1 MNRKK
6 FLFSTLAILPLV
18 AAAKKLVRDTKGFFV
33 ASGGTRLAESL
44 KLKGITV
51 NHLDVKISTADTDG
65 DQLLIEQTGLSL
77 NGGPALH
84 IHHFQ
89 DEFVYVLE
97 GEYIFQVGEVKHLLK
112 KGDTIFLP
120 RGIQHAFTQK
130 TAQAR
135 FLLHY
140 QPAGKM
146 EAFFTAI
153 TKQQRPPTP
162 QEMNKMFEDHDM
174 KITGGRVKE

>member
-1 MNRKK
+1 MNRSK
-6 FLFSTLAILPLV
+6 FLLSALLSMPLLSI
-18 AAAKKLVRDTKGFFV
+18 AKKLVRDTKGFIV
-33 ASGGTRLAESL
+33 ASGGTRLAESI

-65 DQLLIEQTGLSL
+65 DQLLIEQTGLSF

-97 GEYIFQVGEVKHLLK
+97 GEYLFQVGEVKQLLK

-120 RGIQHAFTQK
+120 RGIQHGFTQK
-130 TAQAR
+130 TERAR

-146 EAFFTAI
+146 EAFFTAVSKQ
-153 TKQQRPPTP
+153 TKPPSI
-162 QEMNKMFEDHDM
+162 QEVAKLFEDHDM
-174 KITGGRVKE
+174 KITGGRVL